1 MSRQPDRSRSR
12 RIVFVVAVFLA
23 VVVTGGDG
31 DCAPSSTT
39 GTLATLSLLP
49 RLMGVLGR
57 GLWLISVSG
66 KANESECP
74 PSR

>member
-12 RIVFVVAVFLA
+12 RIVFAVAVVLA
-23 VVVTGGDG
+23 VVVSGGG
-31 DCAPSSTT
+31 EDCAPPAET
-39 GTLATLSLLP
+39 GAIATLSLLP

-66 KANESECP
+66 KANEPECP

>member
-1 MSRQPDRSRSR
+1 
-12 RIVFVVAVFLA
+12 VFAAAVFLA
-23 VVVTGGDG
+23 VVVSGSGNG
-31 DCAPSSTT
+31 ENCAPSGTT
-39 GTLATLSLLP
+39 GAAATLSLLP

-74 PSR
+74 SSR